1 MKNFDTYYK
10 LNEDD
15 SAGPDLSQILQGIDP
30 NVKISEA
37 DYVIDP
43 DGQLINMVKVRSIM
57 GDAINQLCTMIDK
70 GLSEYFRDMSII
82 YTYNNCKTFQTD
94 GRRFAVNPTFF
105 MNVYQAG
112 VEKNGGDPGGGIAYI
127 AFILLHECFHVMLG
141 HCEDP
146 RVLDLVYKGSLEKD
160 RVNYAMD
167 AVINWMIEN
176 STIDTSGDEDEWVFR
191 GITKEIGGV
200 FSEKYSSMDW
210 PEVYNNVED
219 EEVLDNM
226 DAVIFKHIDP
236 IPAEME
242 DKWYEG
248 FIDGYNEVIETL
260 RSKHLVESVNNIY
273 GMSLLESQNDAL
285 TAILHAKDKTAEEK
299 AALIYQLLGDD
310 INGDEE
316 AEEDDTDDNSGST
329 SSGGSSSGSS
339 SSTMTQEEKD
349 MLAMSEYE
357 KGKIYGSTFAAYVF
371 NNNGNAEYVKKHI
384 FPDIELPDIP
394 PMKKL
399 KKDVMLNVGAFV
411 DLASLTKELLK
422 DKNVKTI

>member
-15 SAGPDLSQILQGIDP
+15 SAGSNLSQILQGVDP

-57 GDAINQLCTMIDK
+57 GDAVNQLCTMIDK
-70 GLSEYFRDMSII
+70 GLSDYFRDMTII
-82 YTYNNCKTFQTD
+82 YTYNNCETFQTD

-105 MNVYQAG
+105 MNVYQTG

-200 FSEKYSSMDW
+200 FNEKYASMDW
-210 PEVYNNVED
+210 PEVYNKVED

-236 IPAEME
+236 IPSEME

-248 FIDGYNEVIETL
+248 FIDGYNEVIEAL
-260 RSKHLVESVNNIY
+260 RSKHLVESTNNIY
-273 GMSLLESQNDAL
+273 GMSLLESQNDLL
-285 TAILHAKDKTAEEK
+285 TAILHATDKTAEEK
-299 AALIYQLLGDD
+299 AALIYQLLGND

-316 AEEDDTDDNSGST
+316 EEEEDADD
-329 SSGGSSSGSS
+329 SSSTSS
-339 SSTMTQEEKD
+339 SSTMTQKEKD